1 MSITEYDHAIANPE
15 LAYHAAIVAAHQ
27 HFPHLEWLQVLKP
40 PKNMLDAA
48 LARQFALY
56 IVVMRFG
63 VPKKRVSKIAEIS
76 REVFWRFLPKF
87 EERMVSTEF
96 RDHLDAIELTAREV
110 IERRVA
116 EL

>member
-1 MSITEYDHAIANPE
+1 MNISEYGNAIAHPD
-15 LAYHAAIVAAHQ
+15 LAYHAAIASAHQ
-27 HFPHLEWLQVLKP
+27 HFPHLEWQQILNP

-56 IVVMRFG
+56 VVAMRFG
-63 VPKKRVSKIAEIS
+63 VPKKRVCKIAEIS
-76 REVFWRFLPKF
+76 REVFWRFIPKF
-87 EERMVSTEF
+87 EERMVSGAF
-96 RDHLDAIELTAREV
+96 RDHLDAIELLAREM